1 MNVEKF
7 LKHVETSDWYDGQIV
22 RVERLPERPARFAP
36 LDPPV
41 TPRVAAVIGADG
53 IEKLYTHQAEAI
65 ARARAGEHVVVV
77 TGTASGKTLCYNVP
91 VLESILDDP
100 ASCALYLYP
109 TKALAQD
116 QLRTLTRYLEADA
129 ALPLVCG
136 TYDGD
141 TPPNA
146 RRKLKND
153 ANVLLTNP
161 DMLHSG
167 ILPNHG
173 TWARFLA
180 KLKYVVVDE
189 VHTYRGTFGSNV
201 AHVLGRLNR
210 ICEHY
215 GARPTFIGSSAT
227 IRNPK
232 ELAEKLTG
240 RPMSVVDN
248 DGAPRGPKAFVIWNP
263 PFFGDDRVER
273 KSANVEAA
281 RILAELVAGDHQA
294 ITFVRARVVSE
305 IIARYAQE
313 FVSKVS
319 PSRAK
324 LIRSY
329 RGGYL
334 PEERRQIERAL
345 FAGDLKGVVST
356 NALELG
362 IDIGTMEAALLV
374 GYPGSI
380 ASTWQQAG
388 RAGRGAEPSLVV
400 LLPYDSPIDQYLAR
414 HPDYFFGRSP
424 ENAVVDPFNAHI
436 VLSHVRAAAFEL
448 PVRKE
453 DWTQFGD
460 ACGPILKLLEEDRQ
474 VRQQGGQFFWS
485 GPNYPSADVSLR
497 NIGDD
502 VYTII
507 IGTSAAMAAEG
518 LSALVKSSRVIGTID
533 ESGAF
538 QQLHPQAIYIHHG
551 ETYFVNELDVR
562 KKIAWV
568 QKEDTDYYTQSI
580 TETKIKIE
588 KEELHKSAGGAE
600 TGSPSS
606 EADGVAKRQDPRSR
620 DQMRGTTAEVYWGD
634 LSVTSV
640 TYMFKKIKFG
650 SRDSLGFG
658 ALDLPAQ
665 TLDTT
670 GMWLLPHPS
679 AYVLA
684 KASGRVPREGL
695 LGISNLIREVIPLY
709 AMCDTMDI
717 GASVDSSAANAP
729 GIFVHDRFPGGL
741 GFALK
746 AYELIDEIL
755 AACVELIDHCA
766 CHDGCPSCVG
776 SPLPPYS
783 HLDPDVNAR
792 GLIPDKQA
800 AKSILHHLLGRDPY
814 QPSVRASAG
823 SAEVAREEEEL
834 RKLVD
839 ATQLPV
845 TLEKKLRQRVDRLRH
860 RRPF

>member
-1 MNVEKF
+1 MNVDKF
-7 LKHVETSDWYDGQIV
+7 LRHIQSAEWYDGQVV
-22 RVERLPERPARFAP
+22 RVEALPERPARFAT
-36 LDPPV
+36 LEPPV
-41 TPRVAAVIGADG
+41 EPRVASVIGKDG
-53 IEKLYTHQAEAI
+53 IAKLYTHQAEAI
-65 ARARAGEHVVVV
+65 AHARSGEHVVVV

-91 VLESILDDP
+91 VLESILADP
-100 ASCALYLYP
+100 SSCALYLYP

-116 QLRTLTRYLEADA
+116 QLRTLTRYLEADPT
-129 ALPLVCG
+129 LPLVCG

-146 RRKLKND
+146 RRKLKNE

-215 GARPTFIGSSAT
+215 GAKPTFICSSAT
-227 IRNPK
+227 IRNPR
-232 ELAEKLTG
+232 ELAERLTG
-240 RPMSVVDN
+240 RTMHVVDD
-248 DGAPRGPKAFVIWNP
+248 DGSPRGPKAFVIWNP

-281 RILAELVAGDHQA
+281 RILAELVGFDHQA
-294 ITFVRARVVSE
+294 IAFVRARVVSE
-305 IIARYAQE
+305 IVAKYAQE
-313 FVSKVS
+313 YVSKFS

-324 LIRSY
+324 LIKSY

-345 FAGDLKGVVST
+345 FSGELKAVVST

-362 IDIGTMEAALLV
+362 IDIGSMEAAVLV

-388 RAGRGAEPSLVV
+388 RAGRGADASLVV
-400 LLPYDSPIDQYLAR
+400 LLPYDSPIDQYMAR

-424 ENAVVDPFNAHI
+424 ENAVIDPLNAHI

-448 PVRKE
+448 PIRKE
-453 DWTQFGD
+453 DWQQFGD
-460 ACGPILKLLEEDRQ
+460 YCGPILKLLEEDRQ

-507 IGTSAAMAAEG
+507 LGTSAAMAAQG
-518 LSALVKSSRVIGTID
+518 LKALPNDTSRVIGTID
-533 ESGAF
+533 EAGAF

-551 ETYFVNELDVR
+551 DTYFVNELDIR

-588 KEELHKSAGGAE
+588 NEELHKSA
-600 TGSPSS
+600 PSF
-606 EADGVAKRQDPRSR
+606 
-620 DQMRGTTAEVYWGD
+620 EVHWGD

-695 LGISNLIREVIPLY
+695 LGISNVIREVIPLY
-709 AMCDTMDI
+709 AMCDTMDV

-755 AACVELIDHCA
+755 VACLELLDACA
-766 CHDGCPSCVG
+766 CANGCPSCVG

-792 GLIPDKQA
+792 GLIPDKEA
-800 AKSILHHLLGRDPY
+800 AKSILHHLLGRDPF
-814 QPSVRASAG
+814 QPSIRTTAG
-823 SAEVAREEEEL
+823 SAEVARDEAEL
-834 RKLVD
+834 RKLVES
-839 ATQLPV
+839 AQLPV
-845 TLEKKLRQRVDRLRH
+845 TLEKKLRQRVDKLRN
-860 RRPF
+860 RRSF

>member
-1 MNVEKF
+1 MNVHKF
-7 LKHVETSDWYDGQIV
+7 LKHLETAEWYDGQVV
-22 RVERLPERPARFAP
+22 RVEALPERPARFAP
-36 LDPPV
+36 LDPPLS
-41 TPRVAAVIGADG
+41 PRIAALIGADG
-53 IEKLYTHQAEAI
+53 ITRLYTHQAEAI
-65 ARARAGEHVVVV
+65 RRARAGEHVVVV

-100 ASCALYLYP
+100 TSCALYLYP

-116 QLRTLTRYLEADA
+116 QLRTLTRYLDADA

-146 RRKLKND
+146 RRKLKNE

-180 KLKYVVVDE
+180 RLRYVVVDE

-215 GARPTFIGSSAT
+215 GAAPTYIGSSAT
-227 IRNPK
+227 IRNPR

-240 RPMSVVDN
+240 RRMSVVDD

-263 PFFGDDRVER
+263 PFFGDERVER

-281 RILAELVAGDHQA
+281 RILSELVAGDHQA
-294 ITFVRARVVSE
+294 IAFVRARVVSE

-319 PSRAK
+319 PSRAR
-324 LIRSY
+324 LVRSY

-345 FAGDLKGVVST
+345 FAGELKGVVST

-362 IDIGTMEAALLV
+362 IDIGSMEAALLV

-400 LLPYDSPIDQYLAR
+400 LLPYDSPIDQYMAR

-424 ENAVVDPFNAHI
+424 ENAVIDPMNAHI

-460 ACGPILKLLEEDRQ
+460 ACGPVLKLLEEDRQ

-507 IGTSAAMAAEG
+507 IGTSAAMAAQG
-518 LSALVKSSRVIGTID
+518 VRIPDASSRVIGTID

-538 QQLHPQAIYIHHG
+538 QQLHPQAIYIHGG
-551 ETYFVNELDVR
+551 ETYFVNELDTR

-588 KEELHKSAGGAE
+588 SEELHKTGGVVPAPAVSAGVAF
-600 TGSPSS
+600 
-606 EADGVAKRQDPRSR
+606 EA
-620 DQMRGTTAEVYWGD
+620 YWGD

-658 ALDLPAQ
+658 ALDLPPQ

-670 GMWLLPHPS
+670 GMWILPHPS
-679 AYVLA
+679 AYALA

-695 LGISNLIREVIPLY
+695 LGISNVIREVIPLF

-755 AACVELIDHCA
+755 AACLELVDHCA
-766 CHDGCPSCVG
+766 CKGGCPSCVG

-792 GLIPDKQA
+792 GLIPDKEA
-800 AKSILHHLLGRDPY
+800 AKSILHHLLGIAPY
-814 QPSVRASAG
+814 QPATRAMAG
-823 SAEVAREEEEL
+823 TAEMARDGEEL

-839 ATQLPV
+839 STQLPV
-845 TLEKKLRQRVDRLRH
+845 TLEKKLRQRVDKLRH
-860 RRPF
+860 RRA

>member
-1 MNVEKF
+1 MNVDKF
-7 LKHVETSDWYDGQIV
+7 LRHIQSAEWYDGQVV
-22 RVERLPERPARFAP
+22 RVEALPERPARFAA

-41 TPRVAAVIGADG
+41 EPRVASVIGHDG
-53 IEKLYTHQAEAI
+53 IARLYTHQAEAI
-65 ARARAGEHVVVV
+65 ARARSGEHVVVV

-91 VLESILDDP
+91 VLESILADP
-100 ASCALYLYP
+100 SSCALYLYP

-116 QLRTLTRYLEADA
+116 QLRTLTRYLEADPS
-129 ALPLVCG
+129 LPLVAG

-146 RRKLKND
+146 RRKLKNE

-215 GARPTFIGSSAT
+215 GAKPTFIGSSAT
-227 IRNPK
+227 IRNPR
-232 ELAEKLTG
+232 ELAERLTG
-240 RPMSVVDN
+240 RAMHVVDD
-248 DGAPRGPKAFVIWNP
+248 DGSPRGPKAFVIWNP

-281 RILAELVAGDHQA
+281 RIIAELVGFDHQA
-294 ITFVRARVVSE
+294 IAFVRARVVSE
-305 IIARYAQE
+305 IVAKYAQE
-313 FVSKVS
+313 FVSKFS

-324 LIRSY
+324 LIKSY

-345 FAGDLKGVVST
+345 FSGELKAVVST

-362 IDIGTMEAALLV
+362 IDIGSMEAAVLV

-388 RAGRGAEPSLVV
+388 RAGRGADASLVV
-400 LLPYDSPIDQYLAR
+400 LLPYDSPIDQYMAR

-424 ENAVVDPFNAHI
+424 ENAVIDPLNAHI

-448 PVRKE
+448 PIRKE
-453 DWTQFGD
+453 DWQQFGD
-460 ACGPILKLLEEDRQ
+460 FCGPILKLLEEDRQ

-507 IGTSAAMAAEG
+507 LGTSAAMAAA
-518 LSALVKSSRVIGTID
+518 ALRANAPALTDTSRVIGTID
-533 ESGAF
+533 EAGAF

-551 ETYFVNELDVR
+551 DTYFVNELDIR

-588 KEELHKSAGGAE
+588 QEELHKSVQA
-600 TGSPSS
+600 
-606 EADGVAKRQDPRSR
+606 
-620 DQMRGTTAEVYWGD
+620 AEVHWGD

-670 GMWLLPHPS
+670 GMWLLPHSS

-684 KASGRVPREGL
+684 KSSGRVPREGL
-695 LGISNLIREVIPLY
+695 LGISNVIREVIPLY
-709 AMCDTMDI
+709 AMCDTMDV

-755 AACVELIDHCA
+755 AACLELLDACA
-766 CHDGCPSCVG
+766 CANGCPSCVG

-792 GLIPDKQA
+792 GLIPDKEA
-800 AKSILHHLLGRDPY
+800 AKSILHHLLGRDPF
-814 QPSVRASAG
+814 QPSLRTSAG
-823 SAEVAREEEEL
+823 SAEVARDEAEL

-845 TLEKKLRQRVDRLRH
+845 TLEKKLRQRVDKLRH
-860 RRPF
+860 RRV